1 MVCEKCRNELNP
13 TAEVCPRCGTPVSR
27 NVAGFENT
35 MEIKKA
41 LKSMME
47 QYGQDLVSDKN
58 KFISLLNDFIPE
70 YEKERRLLKN
80 MLQADVL
87 TLMLRE
93 KEQQKIAIMKAKE
106 FMLSEMFLSEKAAE
120 FSIVCFTY
128 MLGWEYVPQL
138 VEAPKQEIK
147 QERATASAGGGTAMP
162 EKKSSAGSPVV
173 PMPFDMGKVFRPVDA
188 AKFRLKGS
196 IKVPDGYTKLDSFCF
211 DGFGFMKSIELPEG
225 LVAIGEY
232 AFSECKRLK
241 SIEIP
246 STLRV
251 LKQGAFSQCGK
262 LTMVK
267 LPDGVLEIGDNTF
280 SFCHSLEIIDIP
292 ESVSSIGAE
301 AFSGCEK
308 LRKLF
313 LSENVKYI
321 ADTAFSYC
329 TSLTIR
335 CYENSYV
342 HKFCLNMGINVET
355 VAKGTPFGR

>member
-1 MVCEKCRNELNP
+1 MLCEKCRNELNP
-13 TAEVCPRCGTPVSR
+13 NAEVCARCGTPVSR

-47 QYGQDLVSDKN
+47 QYGQDLIVDKN

-87 TLMLRE
+87 NIMLRE
-93 KEQQKIAIMKAKE
+93 KEQQNIGIMKAKE
-106 FMLSEMFLSEKAAE
+106 FMLSEMFLSEKAVE
-120 FSIVCFTY
+120 FTIVCFTY
-128 MLGWEYVPQL
+128 MLGWNYTPKL
-138 VEAPKQEIK
+138 VEQPKQTAPPENAK
-147 QERATASAGGGTAMP
+147 SGSATAEKKNSAPAMP
-162 EKKSSAGSPVV
+162 TG
-173 PMPFDMGKVFRPVDA
+173 MPFDVGKVFRPMDA
-188 AKFRLKGS
+188 GRYRLKGNVK
-196 IKVPDGYTKLDSFCF
+196 IPEGYTAIESFTF
-211 DGFGFMKSIELPEG
+211 DGFGFMKTATLPDG
-225 LVAIGEY
+225 IVSIGEY

-246 STLRV
+246 PTLRI
-251 LKQGAFSQCGK
+251 LKRGAFFQCGK
-262 LTMVK
+262 LNIVK
-267 LPDGVLEIGDNTF
+267 LPNGVFEIGDNTF
-280 SFCHSLEIIDIP
+280 SFCHSLEIVDIP

-301 AFSGCEK
+301 AFSGCES
-308 LRKLF
+308 LRKLY

-329 TSLTIR
+329 QSLTIR

-342 HKFCLNMGINVET
+342 HKFCLNMGIKVET